1 MCLKPELPT
10 GLYNRNAVLLLTQ
23 YVFGWASFFFLA
35 VLVFNLTFHREVQI
49 FRGPPVL
56 TEKSIQGFSHT
67 DTMATAQSE
76 PCG

>member
-1 MCLKPELPT
+1 MRYYYLLSMFLV
-10 GLYNRNAVLLLTQ
+10 GL
-23 YVFGWASFFFLA
+23 FFFLA